1 MRPSLFVQRRSGL
14 IRNLVFVGLLCLF
27 VLLPLHSWS
36 SERVEQVSNPS
47 VTVHFFDIGQGDS
60 ILITT
65 KDGKAVLVD
74 VGPPESKQALISRLH
89 QLNISTLSALILTHA
104 HADHIGNAIS
114 VLSEIPTTLILDSG
128 FTHPTQ
134 TYEKLVDHIETKK
147 IPLEK
152 ARAGNKHRLGKHA
165 LLEVLAPGEYFLS
178 NTRSDANANSVVIRL
193 VVGDVEIMLTG
204 DAEKDTERWL
214 LSNQEDLL
222 SAEVLKVAHHG
233 SSYSSTSSFIK
244 AVSPTIAVVSC
255 SKNNRYGHPSEDT
268 LFRLENAGAEV
279 FVTANQGDIVFHTD
293 GDHYSVKGI
302 GKPSVAGPGE
312 EPTPGRRPPEAHMPP
327 DPSINLNNASQGELI
342 SLPGIGASKARAIIE
357 YRLANGG
364 FKDVDQLVNVKG
376 IGQKTLAK
384 LRPYVFVSDSAPSK
398 AIRKETKEKP
408 TTNPIPSVDTSS
420 LININKADQST
431 LETLSGIGPAK
442 ARAIIAHRTSNGPFK
457 AVDELVQVRG
467 IGQKTLEK
475 LRAKITIGH

>member
-1 MRPSLFVQRRSGL
+1 VRPSLFVQRRSGL
-14 IRNLVFVGLLCLF
+14 IRNLVFVGLLC
-27 VLLPLHSWS
+27 VCILLPLHSWS
-36 SERVEQVSNPS
+36 SERVEKVSNPS

-65 KDGKAVLVD
+65 KDGKSVLVD
-74 VGPPESKQALISRLH
+74 VGPPESKHALISRLH
-89 QLNISTLSALILTHA
+89 QLKISTLSALVLTHA

-114 VLSEIPTTLILDSG
+114 VLTEIPTTLILDSG
-128 FTHPTQ
+128 FTHPTR
-134 TYEKLVDHIETKK
+134 TYEKLIDHIETKK

-165 LLEVLAPGEYFLS
+165 LLEVLAPGKHFLS

-193 VVGDVEIMLTG
+193 VVGDVEVMLTG

-214 LSNQEDLL
+214 LSSQHDFL

-233 SSYSSTSSFIK
+233 SSYSSTTSFVK
-244 AVSPTIAVVSC
+244 AVSPTIATVSC
-255 SKNNRYGHPSEDT
+255 SQNNRYGHPSEKT
-268 LFRLENAGAEV
+268 LSRLENAGAEV
-279 FVTANQGDIVFHTD
+279 FVTAKQGDIVFHTD
-293 GDHYSVKGI
+293 GDHYSVNGI
-302 GKPSVAGPGE
+302 GKPNVAGPGE

-327 DPSINLNNASQGELI
+327 NPSVNLNSASQSELI

-357 YRLANGG
+357 YRLANGR
-364 FKDVDQLVNVKG
+364 FQNVSQLVNVKG

-384 LRPYVFVSDSAPSK
+384 LKPYVFISDSVPSNT
-398 AIRKETKEKP
+398 ISKETTHIP
-408 TTNPIPSVDTSS
+408 TSTPIQSVDTGS
-420 LININKADQST
+420 LININNANQST

-457 AVDELVQVRG
+457 AVDELVKVRG

-475 LRAKITIGH
+475 LRSQITIDR